1 MRTPTKTTSKQDLV
15 DLLNNEQLSNR
26 LVMVRRHFDNAYI
39 SMPKA
44 HVLDLLR
51 DSEQVEYFR
60 SDFIDCRGTVY
71 LTNWS

>member
-1 MRTPTKTTSKQDLV
+1 MSKTASKQHFV
-15 DLLNNEQLSNR
+15 DLLNNEQLTNR

-44 HVLDLLR
+44 HVLDLLQNV
-51 DSEQVEYFR
+51 EQVEYFR

-71 LTNWS
+71 LTNWN

>member
-1 MRTPTKTTSKQDLV
+1 MRTPIKTTSKQHLV

-51 DSEQVEYFR
+51 DVEQVEYFR

>member
-1 MRTPTKTTSKQDLV
+1 MSKTASKQHFV
-15 DLLNNEQLSNR
+15 DLLNNEQLTNR

-51 DSEQVEYFR
+51 DVQQVEYFR
-60 SDFIDCRGTVY
+60 ADFIDCRGTVY

>member
-1 MRTPTKTTSKQDLV
+1 MSKTASKQHLV
-15 DLLNNEQLSNR
+15 DLLNNEQLTNR

-44 HVLDLLR
+44 HVLDLLQ
-51 DSEQVEYFR
+51 DVEQVEYFR

-71 LTNWS
+71 LTNWN

>member
-1 MRTPTKTTSKQDLV
+1 MSKTTSKQHLV

-44 HVLDLLR
+44 HVLDLLQNV
-51 DSEQVEYFR
+51 EQVEYFR

-71 LTNWS
+71 LTNWN

>member
-1 MRTPTKTTSKQDLV
+1 MRTPSRTESKQHFV

-44 HVLDLLR
+44 HVLDLLQNVQ
-51 DSEQVEYFR
+51 QVEYFR

>member
-1 MRTPTKTTSKQDLV
+1 MSKTASKQHLV

-44 HVLDLLR
+44 HVLDLLQ
-51 DSEQVEYFR
+51 DVQQVEYFR
-60 SDFIDCRGTVY
+60 ADFIDCRGTVY

>member
-1 MRTPTKTTSKQDLV
+1 MRTPIKTTSKQHLV

-51 DSEQVEYFR
+51 DVEQVEYFR

-71 LTNWS
+71 LTNWN

>member
-1 MRTPTKTTSKQDLV
+1 MRTPSRTESKQHFV

-44 HVLDLLR
+44 HVLDLLQNV
-51 DSEQVEYFR
+51 EQVEYFR

-71 LTNWS
+71 LTNWN

>member
-1 MRTPTKTTSKQDLV
+1 MKTPTKTASKQHLV

-51 DSEQVEYFR
+51 DVEQVEYFR
-60 SDFIDCRGTVY
+60 ADFIDCRGTVY
-71 LTNWS
+71 LTNWN

>member
-1 MRTPTKTTSKQDLV
+1 MSKTTSKQHLV

-44 HVLDLLR
+44 HVLDLLQNV
-51 DSEQVEYFR
+51 EQVEYFR

>member
-1 MRTPTKTTSKQDLV
+1 MSKTASKQHLV

-44 HVLDLLR
+44 HVLDLLQNV
-51 DSEQVEYFR
+51 EQVEYFR

>member
-1 MRTPTKTTSKQDLV
+1 MSKTTSKQHLV

-51 DSEQVEYFR
+51 DVEQVEYFR

-71 LTNWS
+71 LTNWN

>member
-1 MRTPTKTTSKQDLV
+1 MSKTASKQHFV
-15 DLLNNEQLSNR
+15 DLLNNEQLTNR

-51 DSEQVEYFR
+51 DVEQVEYFR